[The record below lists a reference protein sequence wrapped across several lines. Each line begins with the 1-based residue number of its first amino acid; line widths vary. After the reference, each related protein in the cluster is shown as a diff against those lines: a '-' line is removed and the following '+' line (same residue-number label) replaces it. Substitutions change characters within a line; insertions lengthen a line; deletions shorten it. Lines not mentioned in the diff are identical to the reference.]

1 MVIERA
7 NQLAESSCLLRKPGD
22 DPCQY
27 QAWNSWP
34 SVAARS
40 FNSGGYLRFL
50 VPGTTPTFPRFDVSE
65 PPEAIQ

>member
-1 MVIERA
+1 
-7 NQLAESSCLLRKPGD
+7 LLRKPGY

-27 QAWNSWP
+27 QAWNSWHN
-34 SVAARS
+34 VAARS

-65 PPEAIQ
+65 PPGAIQ